1 MTDFE
6 RKTLDR
12 LRELYMNG
20 QLSDDFMVS
29 NLKLTADYSN
39 LKRLK
44 DYADTHNLS
53 IPGVKKCR
61 NAFRLAGYYVITDP
75 N

>member
-20 QLSDDFMVS
+20 QLSDDFMVA
-29 NLKLTADYSN
+29 NLQLTADYSN

-44 DYADTHNLS
+44 DYAATHKLS

-61 NAFRLAGYYVITDP
+61 KPFRLAGYYVITDP